1 MEFYLY
7 RWHQSGGITDFPSTA
22 SDVAAGGI
30 MRSAIAPHGGLSPAV
45 LEPAGRASKLV
56 N

>member
-1 MEFYLY
+1 MA
-7 RWHQSGGITDFPSTA
+7 SGA
-22 SDVAAGGI
+22 VAGGI
-30 MRSAIAPHGGLSPAV
+30 IQSALAPHGGLSPAV